1 MTKSFKEA
9 YNTALSFISNDYYT
23 KTNKI
28 NEDSDGGMT
37 SSSFGDGIDSTSTAF
52 SGDNYAKDDAR
63 IPYGIYGGAIT
74 RYGMKKS
81 KSRKK
86 RRKK

>member
-9 YNTALSFISNDYYT
+9 YNTVLSFISNDCYT
-23 KTNKI
+23 KTNSI
-28 NEDSDGGMT
+28 NEDSEGGAT

-63 IPYGIYGGAIT
+63 IPYGIYGGVIT

-81 KSRKK
+81 KSRRK